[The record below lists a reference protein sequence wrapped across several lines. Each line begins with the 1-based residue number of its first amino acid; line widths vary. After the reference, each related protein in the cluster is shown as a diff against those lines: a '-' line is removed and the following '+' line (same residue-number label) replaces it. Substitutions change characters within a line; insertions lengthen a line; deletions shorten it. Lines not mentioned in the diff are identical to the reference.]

1 MRTSLF
7 ILIALLG
14 GFSGAYLFSQ
24 VPKIPLLGANVART
38 TITNPWTFAT
48 GTTMSKTVTVTTT
61 NTATSTV
68 KTGCLQLTA
77 TTTAQPIKLV
87 ITSVATTAPTYAGSV
102 TGLAVIAAYGSC
114 PNL

>member
-1 MRTSLF
+1 MKNLAL
-7 ILIALLG
+7 ILLSVLG
-14 GFSGAYLFSQ
+14 GVVGAVLYTSVPHIQ
-24 VPKIPLLGANVART
+24 VGATVART
-38 TITNPWTFAT
+38 TITNPWTFST
-48 GTTMSKTVTVTTT
+48 TTTMSKTLVVTTT
-61 NTATSTV
+61 NAATSTV

-102 TGLAVIAAYGSC
+102 TGLAVMAAYGAC